1 MITTNFLVLLLGLV
15 FLVKGSDYFVKAAS
29 TIAKKLGVSE
39 FVIGLTLVAIGT
51 SIPELASS
59 IVASIQ
65 QASGIVIG
73 NVVGSNIVNI
83 GLIVGIAAFLSPMKT
98 EVEMLKRDGYI
109 MLFSAVLFFVFA
121 LNGELSI
128 IESGI
133 FVLLYIA
140 YVFFL
145 FEEGE
150 IYGGKPYFKE
160 FLKYFVKFK
169 YINSAMQK
177 INGTNHNKNSDSG
190 NGNGNGNGNSRIE
203 GGFGKDIFT
212 LVLSCAAIVIGAK
225 YFVEESIFFAEL
237 LGVPDTIIGT
247 TLVAVGTSLP
257 ELVVT
262 VSAARKGYGS
272 IALGNIIGSNITN
285 VFLILG
291 LSGLLYP
298 IAVAEISLFFTTPVM
313 IVISLILLVFISTGW
328 EIKRWE
334 GAVMMAFY
342 AAFLVVLFYI

>member
-1 MITTNFLVLLLGLV
+1 MVTTNFLILLLGLV
-15 FLVKGSDYFVKAAS
+15 FLVKGSDYFVKSAS

-39 FVIGLTLVAIGT
+39 FVIGLTLVAVGT

-65 QASGIVIG
+65 HASGIVVG

-83 GLIVGIAAFLSPMKT
+83 GLIVGLAAILSPMKT

-128 IESGI
+128 IESGL

-145 FEEGE
+145 FEEAE
-150 IYGGKPYFKE
+150 KYEGKLHFKE
-160 FLKYFVKFK
+160 FIIYFFKFK
-169 YINSAMQK
+169 YINSAKQK
-177 INGTNHNKNSDSG
+177 INGSNRNGNSDSEDG
-190 NGNGNGNGNSRIE
+190 NGRPE
-203 GGFGKDIFT
+203 GGFAKDILT
-212 LVLSCAAIVIGAK
+212 LVLSCAAIVIGAR
-225 YFVEESIFFAEL
+225 YFVNESIFFAEL
-237 LGVPDTIIGT
+237 LGIPDTLIGT

-262 VSAARKGYGS
+262 VSAARQGYGS

-285 VFLILG
+285 IFLILG

-298 IAVAEISLFFTTPVM
+298 ISVAEISLFFTTPVM
-313 IVISLILLVFISTGW
+313 IVISLILLIFISTGW

-334 GAVMMAFY
+334 GVALMVFY
-342 AAFLVVLFYI
+342 AAFLPVLFSMS